1 MFLYAITYHRTIRYQ
16 RCSYAALEL
25 DYSGHKQFI
34 APDVLASNGIIYT
47 EQNSIRWI

>member
-1 MFLYAITYHRTIRYQ
+1 MFLYAITYHRAICYQ
-16 RCSYAALEL
+16 CCSYVALEL
-25 DYSGHKQFI
+25 DNSVYQQSI

>member
-16 RCSYAALEL
+16 RCSYVALEL
-25 DYSGHKQFI
+25 DYSVYQQPI
-34 APDVLASNGIIYT
+34 TPDVLASNGIIYT